1 MLFISSM
8 VMCNECR
15 YRENKVFFNV
25 LYPTCEI
32 YDISTSLQVDYSFSL
47 IIGVLGLY
55 VWKPGLKSFIDN
67 SSASV
72 KCEGFFF
79 LDENEEREGGKPS
92 FDKKKILCCKQRSF
106 FYNGRTLCM
115 TCLVLFMKRKYK
127 LD

>member
-1 MLFISSM
+1 
-8 VMCNECR
+8 MCNECR
-15 YRENKVFFNV
+15 YRENKVFFYV

-72 KCEGFFF
+72 KCEGFF

-92 FDKKKILCCKQRSF
+92 FDKKKSFVANKGIFFTMAERSAW
-106 FYNGRTLCM
+106 RA
-115 TCLVLFMKRKYK
+115 
-127 LD
+127 